1 MVATPDKVTDAEL
14 KSLGDEVKN
23 LKQEAENKIAELP
36 RDERELKLALIRGD
50 KISEK
55 TFGEIKETA
64 VGLHGN
70 LQEYIDEVNK
80 IPTGSVLAIQN
91 SPSGE

>member
-1 MVATPDKVTDAEL
+1 M
-14 KSLGDEVKN
+14 
-23 LKQEAENKIAELP
+23 P
-36 RDERELKLALIRGD
+36 REERELKLALIRGD

-55 TFGEIKETA
+55 TFAEIKETA

-80 IPTGSVLAIQN
+80 IPVGSVLAIENAPGGNAPQPVKMQD
-91 SPSGE
+91 SDSVDLGDS